1 MVINPHDVDFAATA
15 TPEQIKHMLSEPNI
29 RMINANGEQHGTITT
44 RIDDKDNFEIT
55 TLRVDVSTDR
65 RHVAKNII
73 DPTSY
78 VLYFEG
84 IIYDYFNGIDGLERR
99 RIRFV
104 GDPVERIREDYLRI
118 RRYFRGLRAN
128 ANGLQNISGERL
140 RVESK
145 RTAEGRNAGPVLKK
159 MLEQNISQYP
169 DIPSN
174 IDLNQIEDHWRKF
187 HQIKPKAPTI
197 LTKLFLSKFEQR
209 MKYFNEYRRLS
220 QWLVAYRDS
229 ISILDSSSIDP
240 LKPSKD

>member
-78 VLYFEG
+78 VLYFER

-104 GDPVERIREDYLRI
+104 GGPVKRIREDYLRI
-118 RRYFRGLRAN
+118 H
-128 ANGLQNISGERL
+128 ISGERL

-159 MLEQNISQYP
+159 MLEKNISQYP

>member
-118 RRYFRGLRAN
+118 H
-128 ANGLQNISGERL
+128 ISGERL